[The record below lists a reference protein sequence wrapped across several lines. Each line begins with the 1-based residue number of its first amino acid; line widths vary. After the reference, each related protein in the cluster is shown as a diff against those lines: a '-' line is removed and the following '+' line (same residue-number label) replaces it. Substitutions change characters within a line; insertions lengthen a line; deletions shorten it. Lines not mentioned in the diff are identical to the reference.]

1 MAEARMRVVR
11 GGGGGGDVQARAGTV
26 TWRAGRGS
34 ACARARAPRASAVPR
49 RLAPSPPERARIP
62 APGDCRRCPELTCF
76 PCTLPRFNAVDVGM
90 VCTAP
95 SVGGFLLLVLSL
107 VQQHNIDLAVL
118 IAECRWKALLKN
130 TTRRDKR
137 ERLRTAQRAARE
149 AGALR
154 AIWRRRNAAQ
164 SVRRSVRSSRSVS
177 GGSVSVDAVTAHAA
191 AVAAAAAAQL
201 PNLAPV
207 DALGWVQA
215 LLAAAALFLVYRYL
229 IRPLDY
235 RRDLSDVGFGH
246 VGGVAGAGV
255 RHRRADVVRDVRRRR
270 RVGALPPV
278 YPNGWFAL
286 LESGALPAG
295 EVRHVAALGENWA
308 VLRTADGQAHVLDA
322 YCPHLGA
329 NMAVGGAVRG
339 DCLECPFHGWRFDA
353 RDGRC
358 AAVPYADKVPEFA
371 RVKRWESCEANGFVF
386 VWYHAEGEPPSWQV
400 EGVPQVGC
408 GEWLFRGRSEFL
420 INSHIQVRS
429 PPSLGLPLR
438 CADRIDGR
446 CGGGGGRRRAAADL
460 G

>member
-1 MAEARMRVVR
+1 M
-11 GGGGGGDVQARAGTV
+11 
-26 TWRAGRGS
+26 
-34 ACARARAPRASAVPR
+34 
-49 RLAPSPPERARIP
+49 
-62 APGDCRRCPELTCF
+62 
-76 PCTLPRFNAVDVGM
+76 
-90 VCTAP
+90 
-95 SVGGFLLLVLSL
+95 
-107 VQQHNIDLAVL
+107 
-118 IAECRWKALLKN
+118 
-130 TTRRDKR
+130 
-137 ERLRTAQRAARE
+137 
-149 AGALR
+149 
-154 AIWRRRNAAQ
+154 
-164 SVRRSVRSSRSVS
+164 
-177 GGSVSVDAVTAHAA
+177 
-191 AVAAAAAAQL
+191 AAAAAAQL
-201 PNLAPV
+201 AHLAPV

-286 LESGALPAG
+286 LESDALPAG

-339 DCLECPFHGWRFDA
+339 DCLECPFHGWRFNA
-353 RDGRC
+353 HDGRC

-400 EGVPQVGC
+400 EAVPQVAR

-420 INSHIQVRS
+420 INSHIQEIPENGGDVAHLNAIHA
-429 PPSLGLPLR
+429 PSLL
-438 CADRIDGR
+438 
-446 CGGGGGRRRAAADL
+446 GGGDLVRAQKLPFRFLRHVWAAAWAAQTEPGRTHLATMHLQHETRLLGKVRVLAMDVRAEQIGPAYVEMYLRSALGDL
-460 G
+460 LIVQAVTPLEPLLQRVVHHVYAPPRLALFAPLLLLSEAIMFERDIMVWNHKKYEDKPLLVREDKTIQRHRRWYSQFYSENSPRHSFVSQNSLDW